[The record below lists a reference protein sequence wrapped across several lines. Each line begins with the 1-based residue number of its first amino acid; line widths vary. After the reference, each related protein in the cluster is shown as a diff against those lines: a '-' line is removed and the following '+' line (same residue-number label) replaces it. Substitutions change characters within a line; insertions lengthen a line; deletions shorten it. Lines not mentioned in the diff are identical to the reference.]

1 VPATHAPE
9 IREELTRGLQNLLRL
24 SYAGLT
30 SGCEGRER
38 FFTWQRR
45 VNQMGIYATY
55 VFPWILDRVMRQE
68 PVRRQREK
76 VVPRAAGDV
85 LEIGVGSGLNLGLYD
100 PAKVTR
106 LRALDPSA
114 ELQRLARPRAEAAA
128 VPVELL
134 TASAEEIPLE
144 SASIDTVVIT
154 YTMCSIPAVDQALR
168 EMHRVL
174 RPGGSLLFAEHGRA
188 PDANVVRWQDRLNPM
203 WRWFSGGCNMNRAI
217 PDLLGGAGF
226 RLSDVETMYL
236 PGPSVLTFNYWG
248 TATR

>member
-1 VPATHAPE
+1 
-9 IREELTRGLQNLLRL
+9 
-24 SYAGLT
+24 
-30 SGCEGRER
+30 
-38 FFTWQRR
+38 
-45 VNQMGIYATY
+45 MGIYSTY

-76 VVPRAAGDV
+76 IVPRAGGDV
-85 LEIGVGSGLNLGLYD
+85 LEIGVGSGLNLPFYD
-100 PAKVTR
+100 RSKVTR

-114 ELQRLARPRAEAAA
+114 ELQRLARPRAEAAP

-154 YTMCSIPAVDQALR
+154 YTMCSIPQVDKALH

-174 RPGGSLLFAEHGRA
+174 RPGGTLLFAEHGRA
-188 PDANVVRWQDRLNPM
+188 PDASVVRWQDRLNPL
-203 WRWFSGGCNMNRAI
+203 WRWCSGGCNMNR
-217 PDLLGGAGF
+217 PVPELLGAAGF

-236 PGPSVLTFNYWG
+236 PGPRVLTFNYWG